1 MLPLELVEE
10 RDRNADVCDHQV
22 AGVRIGGRKDE
33 RNLRRS
39 ERYCHR
45 RFDRRS
51 LDRGAVGREA
61 RRQID
66 RDDGDTEAVEV
77 GDNRFEEAGQRS
89 AKAGAENRI
98 DDEIAARELR
108 EVQLPFLGVGDL
120 DDRHADAAEDLEVR
134 ARVAA
139 HFSDAAKQEH
149 RGLDAA
155 LHQRARDDE
164 AVAAVV
170 AAAADDADAAR
181 SEIVERR
188 LHRRHR
194 LPPGILHQHDRGD
207 ADVLDR
213 TAIRFAHLFRVEH
226 SHGPGRA
233 YCLC

>member
-1 MLPLELVEE
+1 M
-10 RDRNADVCDHQV
+10 
-22 AGVRIGGRKDE
+22 
-33 RNLRRS
+33 
-39 ERYCHR
+39 
-45 RFDRRS
+45 
-51 LDRGAVGREA
+51 
-61 RRQID
+61 
-66 RDDGDTEAVEV
+66 
-77 GDNRFEEAGQRS
+77 
-89 AKAGAENRI
+89 
-98 DDEIAARELR
+98 
-108 EVQLPFLGVGDL
+108 QLPFLRVGDL
-120 DDRHADAAEDLEVR
+120 DDRHADAAEDLEVG

-139 HFSDAAKQEH
+139 HLSDAAEQED

-194 LPPGILHQHDRGD
+194 LPAGILHQHDRGD